1 MKSAFESVDCPFQ
14 CGGAL
19 SNSMRRE
26 KNVEDFGLLF
36 LFLLACLLEM
46 GSQSSPALR
55 LGLIPWTPLV
65 LRPLDLDW
73 NFTTNCARSRLQ
85 MTDYGTPRPP

>member
-1 MKSAFESVDCPFQ
+1 MCLGECFWMKSAFESVDCPFQ
-14 CGGAL
+14 CL
-19 SNSMRRE
+19 P
-26 KNVEDFGLLF
+26 
-36 LFLLACLLEM
+36 EM

-73 NFTTNCARSRLQ
+73 NFTTNCPRSRLQ
-85 MTDYGTPRPP
+85 MTDYGTPQPP